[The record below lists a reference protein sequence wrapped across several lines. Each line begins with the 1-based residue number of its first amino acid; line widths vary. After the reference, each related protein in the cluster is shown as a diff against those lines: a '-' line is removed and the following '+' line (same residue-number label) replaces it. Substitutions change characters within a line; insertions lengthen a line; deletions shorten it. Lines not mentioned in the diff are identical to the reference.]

1 MEHGNGAELARLSKI
16 MGEATG
22 QQAAAPVRRE
32 CESRADAVTRTG
44 VAAILALVSAIVS
57 GLAGCGGEPPVASL
71 PPPEVSVS
79 QPIERPVSD
88 SLEFTGRIEAV
99 ESVDVRARVSGYIT
113 KVAFDAGAR
122 VKEGDLLFEI
132 DPREYQAAVDHAEGE
147 IAKLRANLT
156 RASAEVTR
164 TQRLKSSGAVSEREV
179 DTATGSKGAT
189 EGELVTARAQLE
201 KAQLDLQ
208 FTRVTAPIAGRA
220 SRAEI
225 TAGNLVVV
233 GADGGPVL
241 TTIVSLDPVWV
252 YFDIDEPSLLR
263 LREAEHRRTGRPLTP
278 ESVASLQIPVQL
290 GLANETGFP
299 HTGRIDFVDNRVD
312 PATGTMRVRAVLENQ
327 EGLFAPGFFVRVKL
341 ATGEAKPTALVTER
355 AIGTDQG
362 RKYVLVVNDK
372 NVVEYREVQLGP
384 LADGLR
390 AITSGLAPGEW
401 VIVNGIQRARPGIT
415 VAPQRVAMEPKA
427 PAPAP
432 ASPQVQGGSGS
443 PANS

>member
-1 MEHGNGAELARLSKI
+1 M
-16 MGEATG
+16 
-22 QQAAAPVRRE
+22 
-32 CESRADAVTRTG
+32 
-44 VAAILALVSAIVS
+44 
-57 GLAGCGGEPPVASL
+57 
-71 PPPEVSVS
+71 
-79 QPIERPVSD
+79 
-88 SLEFTGRIEAV
+88 
-99 ESVDVRARVSGYIT
+99 
-113 KVAFDAGAR
+113 
-122 VKEGDLLFEI
+122 
-132 DPREYQAAVDHAEGE
+132 
-147 IAKLRANLT
+147 RANLT

-164 TQRLKSSGAVSEREV
+164 TQRLKSSGAVSEGEV

-189 EGELVTARAQLE
+189 EGELVAAKAQLE

-233 GADGGPVL
+233 GADGGPIL
-241 TTIVSLDPVWV
+241 TTIVSGDPVWV

-263 LREAEHRRTGRPLTP
+263 LREAERRRTGRSLTP

-290 GLANETGFP
+290 GLVNESGFP
-299 HTGRIDFVDNRVD
+299 HTGQIDFVDNRVD
-312 PATGTMRVRAVLENQ
+312 PATGTMRVRAVLRNED
-327 EGLFAPGFFVRVKL
+327 GLFSPGFFVRVKL
-341 ATGEAKPTALVTER
+341 AVGEPTPTLLVTER

-372 NVVEYREVQLGP
+372 NAVEYREVQLGP

-390 AITSGLAPGEW
+390 AVAGGLTAGEW

-427 PAPAP
+427 PAPPP

-443 PANS
+443 SPELLGTTAALSQGGRCRARQRTGTSEVGRSSTFAGKAR

>member
-1 MEHGNGAELARLSKI
+1 
-16 MGEATG
+16 MGRAKMALDSDDVTG
-22 QQAAAPVRRE
+22 M
-32 CESRADAVTRTG
+32 TRVG
-44 VAAILALVSAIVS
+44 VAAFLIVVS
-57 GLAGCGGEPPVASL
+57 GMALGLSGCSEAPPVATI

-113 KVAFDAGAR
+113 KVAFDAGAL

-132 DPREYQAAVDHAEGE
+132 DPREYQAAVDHAQGD

-156 RASAEVTR
+156 RASAEVAR
-164 TQRLKSSGAVSEREV
+164 TQRLQPSGAVSQREV
-179 DTATGSKGAT
+179 DVATASKGGT
-189 EGELVTARAQLE
+189 EGELVAAQAQLA
-201 KAQLDLQ
+201 KARLDLG
-208 FTRVTAPIAGRA
+208 FTRVTAPITGRA

-233 GADGGPVL
+233 GANGGPLL

-252 YFDIDEPSLLR
+252 YFEIDEPSLLR
-263 LREAEHRRTGRPLTP
+263 LRAAEVARTGRPLTP
-278 ESVASLQIPVQL
+278 ENIASLQISVQVGL
-290 GLANETGFP
+290 GNETGFP
-299 HTGRIDFVDNRVD
+299 HTGLIDFIDNRVD
-312 PATGTMRVRAVLENQ
+312 PATGTMRVRAVLENKD
-327 EGLFAPGFFVRVKL
+327 GLFSPGFFVRVKL
-341 ATGEAKPTALVTER
+341 ATGEPKPTVLVTER

-372 NVVEYREVQLGP
+372 NVVEYRQVELGP

-390 AITSGLAPGEW
+390 AITSGLAPGDW

-415 VAPQRVAMEPKA
+415 VVPQRVAMEPKA
-427 PAPAP
+427 A
-432 ASPQVQGGSGS
+432 ASS

>member
-1 MEHGNGAELARLSKI
+1 MVRAERSCGSASAIR
-16 MGEATG
+16 TTR
-22 QQAAAPVRRE
+22 APV
-32 CESRADAVTRTG
+32 
-44 VAAILALVSAIVS
+44 AAFLVVLGAMGS
-57 GLAGCGGEPPVASL
+57 GLVGCGGEPPVASL

-79 QPIERPVSD
+79 QPIERAVAD
-88 SLEFTGRIEAV
+88 SLEFTGRVEAV
-99 ESVDVRARVSGYIT
+99 ELADVRARVSGYIT
-113 KVAFDAGAR
+113 KVAFEAGAR

-132 DPREYQAAVDHAEGE
+132 DPREYQAAVDRAEGD
-147 IAKLRANLT
+147 IARLRANLT

-189 EGELVTARAQLE
+189 EGELVAAKAQLE

-208 FTRVTAPIAGRA
+208 FTRVTAPITGRA

-233 GADGGPVL
+233 GASGGPIL
-241 TTIVSLDPVWV
+241 TTIVSLDPIWV
-252 YFDIDEPSLLR
+252 YFDIDEPSVLR
-263 LREAEHRRTGRPLTP
+263 LRAAELARTGRPLTP
-278 ESVASLQIPVQL
+278 ENIASLQIPVQVGL
-290 GLANETGFP
+290 GNETGFP
-299 HTGRIDFVDNRVD
+299 HTGRIDFIDNRVD
-312 PATGTMRVRAVLENQ
+312 PATGTMRVRAVLENKD
-327 EGLFAPGFFVRVKL
+327 GLFSPGFFVRVKL
-341 ATGEAKPTALVTER
+341 ATSDPKPTTLVTER

-390 AITSGLAPGEW
+390 AITSGLAPGDW
-401 VIVNGIQRARPGIT
+401 VVVNGIQRARPGVT
-415 VAPQRVAMEPKA
+415 VNPQRVAMEPKA
-427 PAPAP
+427 PAATP

-443 PANS
+443 PTSS

>member
-1 MEHGNGAELARLSKI
+1 
-16 MGEATG
+16 MGTG
-22 QQAAAPVRRE
+22 
-32 CESRADAVTRTG
+32 
-44 VAAILALVSAIVS
+44 LV
-57 GLAGCGGEPPVASL
+57 GCGGEPPVASL

-79 QPIERPVSD
+79 QPLERPVSD

-113 KVAFDAGAR
+113 KVDFDAGAR

-132 DPREYQAAVDHAEGE
+132 DPREYQAAVDRAQGD
-147 IAKLRANLT
+147 IARLRANLT

-164 TQRLKSSGAVSEREV
+164 TQRLKGSGAVSEREV

-189 EGELVTARAQLE
+189 EGELVAAQAQLG
-201 KAQLDLQ
+201 KARLDLE

-241 TTIVSLDPVWV
+241 TTIVRTNPVWV

-263 LREAEHRRTGRPLTP
+263 LREQEYRRTGHPVTP
-278 ESVASLQIPVQL
+278 ENIASLQIPVQV
-290 GLANETGFP
+290 GLANESGFP
-299 HTGRIDFVDNRVD
+299 HTGLIDFVDNRVD
-312 PATGTMRVRAVLENQ
+312 PATGTIRVRAVLQNDD
-327 EGLFAPGFFVRVKL
+327 GLFSPGFFARVKL
-341 ATGEAKPTALVTER
+341 AVGEPKPTSLVTER

-362 RKYVLVVNDK
+362 RKYVLIVNDK

-390 AITSGLAPGEW
+390 SVVSGLTPEDW

-415 VAPQRVAMEPKA
+415 VTPQRVAMEPKA
-427 PAPAP
+427 APAPAP
-432 ASPQVQGGSGS
+432 ASPQAQGSSAS
-443 PANS
+443 PPHS

>member
-1 MEHGNGAELARLSKI
+1 
-16 MGEATG
+16 
-22 QQAAAPVRRE
+22 
-32 CESRADAVTRTG
+32 VTRPRD
-44 VAAILALVSAIVS
+44 AALLVLVSAMGC
-57 GLAGCGGEPPVASL
+57 GLAGCGGGAPPVASL

-79 QPIERPVSD
+79 QPIERAISD
-88 SLEFTGRIEAV
+88 SLEFTGRVEAV

-113 KVAFDAGAR
+113 RVAFDAGAR

-132 DPREYQAAVDHAEGE
+132 DPREYQTAVERAQGD
-147 IAKLRANLT
+147 IARLRANLT

-164 TQRLKSSGAVSEREV
+164 TQRLKGSGAVSEREV

-189 EGELVTARAQLE
+189 EGELVAAQAQLE

-241 TTIVSLDPVWV
+241 TTIVSTNPVWV

-263 LREAEHRRTGRPLTP
+263 LREQEYRRTGRPVTP
-278 ESVASLQIPVQL
+278 ENVASLQIPVQV
-290 GLANETGFP
+290 GLANEAGFP

-312 PATGTMRVRAVLENQ
+312 PATGTIRVRAVLQND
-327 EGLFAPGFFVRVKL
+327 EGLFSPGFFARVKL
-341 ATGEAKPTALVTER
+341 AVGEPKPTSLVTER

-390 AITSGLAPGEW
+390 SVVSGLTPQDW

-415 VAPQRVAMEPKA
+415 VTPQRVAMEPKA
-427 PAPAP
+427 APAP
-432 ASPQVQGGSGS
+432 ATPQVQGSSGS
-443 PANS
+443 AAHS

>member
-1 MEHGNGAELARLSKI
+1 MVRAERSCGSASAIR
-16 MGEATG
+16 TTR
-22 QQAAAPVRRE
+22 APV
-32 CESRADAVTRTG
+32 
-44 VAAILALVSAIVS
+44 AAFLVVLGAMGS
-57 GLAGCGGEPPVASL
+57 GLVGCGGEPPVASL

-79 QPIERPVSD
+79 QPIERAVAD
-88 SLEFTGRIEAV
+88 SLEFTGRVEAV
-99 ESVDVRARVSGYIT
+99 ELADVRARVSGYIT
-113 KVAFDAGAR
+113 KVAFEAGAR

-132 DPREYQAAVDHAEGE
+132 DPREYQAAVDRAEGD
-147 IAKLRANLT
+147 IARLRANLT

-189 EGELVTARAQLE
+189 EGELVAAKAQLE

-241 TTIVSLDPVWV
+241 TTIVSNDPVWV

-263 LREAEHRRTGRPLTP
+263 LREAELRRTGRPLTP
-278 ESVASLQIPVQL
+278 ENVASLQIPVQV
-290 GLANETGFP
+290 GLANEAGFP

-312 PATGTMRVRAVLENQ
+312 PATGTMRVRAVLQNK

-341 ATGEAKPTALVTER
+341 ATGEPKPTLLVTER

-362 RKYVLVVNDK
+362 RKYVLVVDDK
-372 NVVEYREVQLGP
+372 NVVEYRAVQLGP

-390 AITSGLAPGEW
+390 AVASGLTPGEW

-415 VAPQRVAMEPKA
+415 VAPQRVAMEPKP
-427 PAPAP
+427 PASAP
-432 ASPQVQGGSGS
+432 ASPRAQGGSGS
-443 PANS
+443 PASS

>member
-1 MEHGNGAELARLSKI
+1 
-16 MGEATG
+16 
-22 QQAAAPVRRE
+22 
-32 CESRADAVTRTG
+32 VTPTG
-44 VAAILALVSAIVS
+44 VTAFLALVSAIGA
-57 GLAGCGGEPPVASL
+57 GLAGCGGGAPPVATL

-113 KVAFDAGAR
+113 KVAFDAGAL

-132 DPREYQAAVDHAEGE
+132 DAREYQAAVDHAEGD

-164 TQRLKSSGAVSEREV
+164 TQKLRPSGAVSEREV
-179 DTATGSKGAT
+179 DLATASKGGT
-189 EGELVTARAQLE
+189 EGELVAAQAQLA
-201 KAQLDLQ
+201 KARLDLQ
-208 FTRVTAPIAGRA
+208 FTRVTAPITGRA

-225 TAGNLVVV
+225 TTGNLVVV
-233 GADGGPVL
+233 GASGGPLL

-263 LREAEHRRTGRPLTP
+263 LREAELRRTGRPLTP
-278 ESVASLQIPVQL
+278 ENIASLNIPVEI
-290 GLANETGFP
+290 GLTNETGFP
-299 HTGRIDFVDNRVD
+299 HTGHIDFIDNRVD
-312 PATGTMRVRAVLENQ
+312 PATGTMRVRAVLENND
-327 EGLFAPGFFVRVKL
+327 GLFSPGFFVRVKV
-341 ATGEAKPTALVTER
+341 ATGEPKPTLLVTER

-372 NVVEYREVQLGP
+372 NVVEYHEVQLGA

-390 AITSGLAPGEW
+390 AVTSGLAPGEW
-401 VIVNGIQRARPGIT
+401 VIVNGVQRARPGIT
-415 VAPQRVAMEPKA
+415 VAPQKVAMEPKA
-427 PAPAP
+427 PAGAATGSQPP
-432 ASPQVQGGSGS
+432 GGSGA
-443 PANS
+443 PAG

>member
-1 MEHGNGAELARLSKI
+1 
-16 MGEATG
+16 
-22 QQAAAPVRRE
+22 
-32 CESRADAVTRTG
+32 VTRTG
-44 VAAILALVSAIVS
+44 VAAFLVLASAMGV
-57 GLAGCGGEPPVASL
+57 GLAGCGEAPPVASL

-79 QPIERPVSD
+79 QPIERAVSD

-113 KVAFDAGAR
+113 KVAFDAGAQ
-122 VKEGDLLFEI
+122 VKQGDLLFEI
-132 DPREYQAAVDHAEGE
+132 DPREYQTAVNRAEGD
-147 IAKLRANLT
+147 IARLRANLT
-156 RASAEVTR
+156 RAGAEVAR
-164 TQRLKSSGAVSEREV
+164 TQRLRPSGAVSEREV

-189 EGELVTARAQLE
+189 EGELVAAQAQLE
-201 KAQLDLQ
+201 KARLDLQ

-241 TTIVSLDPVWV
+241 TTIVSINPVWV

-263 LREAEHRRTGRPLTP
+263 LREAEYRRTGRPLTP
-278 ESVASLQIPVQL
+278 ENIASLQIPVEI

-299 HTGRIDFVDNRVD
+299 HTGTIDFVDNRVD
-312 PATGTMRVRAVLENQ
+312 PATGTMRVRAVLQND
-327 EGLFAPGFFVRVKL
+327 EGLFSPGFFARVKL
-341 ATGEAKPTALVTER
+341 AIGKPKPTLLVTER

-362 RKYVLVVNDK
+362 RKYVLVINDK

-390 AITSGLAPGEW
+390 AITDGLAPGEW

-415 VAPQRVAMEPKA
+415 VTPQRVAMEPKA
-427 PAPAP
+427 PTAAPT
-432 ASPQVQGGSGS
+432 SPQVQGGSGS
-443 PANS
+443 RASS

>member
-1 MEHGNGAELARLSKI
+1 
-16 MGEATG
+16 
-22 QQAAAPVRRE
+22 
-32 CESRADAVTRTG
+32 VTRTG
-44 VAAILALVSAIVS
+44 LAAVLALSIAIGA

-79 QPIERPVSD
+79 QPIERPVSE

-122 VKEGDLLFEI
+122 VKQGDLLFEI
-132 DPREYQAAVDHAEGE
+132 DPREYQTAVNRAEGD
-147 IAKLRANLT
+147 IARLRANLT
-156 RASAEVTR
+156 RAGAEVAR
-164 TQRLKSSGAVSEREV
+164 TQRLRPSGAVSEREV

-189 EGELVTARAQLE
+189 EGELVAAQAQLE
-201 KAQLDLQ
+201 KARLDLQ

-241 TTIVSLDPVWV
+241 TTVVSIDPVWV
-252 YFDIDEPSLLR
+252 YFDIDEPALLR

-278 ESVASLQIPVQL
+278 ENLASLQIPVEL
-290 GLANETGFP
+290 GLANEPGFP

-312 PATGTMRVRAVLENQ
+312 PATGTMRVRAELRNEQ
-327 EGLFAPGFFVRVKL
+327 GIFAPGFFVRVRL
-341 ATGEAKPTALVTER
+341 AIGQPKPTLLVTER

-362 RKYVLVVNDK
+362 RKYVLVTNDK
-372 NVVEYREVQLGP
+372 NVVEYREVQLGS

-390 AITSGLAPGEW
+390 AITDGLAPGEW
-401 VIVNGIQRARPGIT
+401 VIVNGIQRARPGVT
-415 VAPQRVAMEPKA
+415 VTPERVAMEPKP

-432 ASPQVQGGSGS
+432 ASPQATGGSGA
-443 PANS
+443 PAGS